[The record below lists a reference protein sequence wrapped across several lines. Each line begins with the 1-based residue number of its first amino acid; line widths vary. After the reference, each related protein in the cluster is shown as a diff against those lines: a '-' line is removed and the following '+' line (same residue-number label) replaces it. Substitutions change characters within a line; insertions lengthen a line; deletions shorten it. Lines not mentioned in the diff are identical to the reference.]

1 MTQSERLAKLKKLQ
15 NPLSD
20 VFDRIERLNEILK
33 GDTGPQGPQGEPG
46 YTPVRGED
54 YYTEE
59 DINSVVEY
67 IQSRVKDGEKG
78 EKGERGEKG
87 KDGQTP
93 FKGIDYWTKED
104 QAKIVEETLK
114 KIVIPRPKDGVSPDI
129 KDVVAAA
136 TKELA
141 KVPFDIKKILNSP
154 ELRILLRGGGG
165 SGGGAGSSV
174 TLKTNDTNNGS
185 QSILNLKQGANVT
198 ITDDGV
204 GGVTINSTGGS
215 GGGHTIQDEGVS
227 LTQRSKL
234 NFIGA
239 AVTATDNAGN
249 DSTDVTITASSG
261 SNIQT
266 LGRNSTGS
274 TLYRGMIVYMSG
286 STGNV
291 PNFSLSQA
299 NSEATSSRTY
309 GVVVDDISN
318 NSDGYVLNIG
328 SLTNLDTRTTAT
340 NPFTVDT
347 LADGDTVYLSPT
359 NAGYITNVKP
369 SAPNHLVYIGK
380 VVRAHPTLGYI
391 QYQIQNGYELDELH
405 DVTTTNYPSPINAD
419 SFLVLDSVAA
429 LWKRT
434 SLTSLKSVLKTYF
447 DSLYLTSTGSGA
459 SLTGITAAQVSAI
472 PSSYLDTD
480 TTLTTNSDVKVA
492 TQKAIKTYVDSLVAG
507 LLDYRGGYN
516 ASGGTYPTTGGSG
529 ASGAVSKGDMWV
541 ISVAG
546 TLGGSS
552 VHVGDSIIANIDTPG
567 QTAGNWNTVNANI
580 SYVPEDQANK
590 STDGTLAANSTTL
603 YPSQSAVKTYADTK
617 ALLAGSTS
625 QAFQT
630 SQLEVGH
637 ASDAT
642 LSRSAAGVLAVEGVV
657 IPSISSTNTLTNKTL
672 ISTTNVVEEITTT
685 ASSATPAPTGG
696 SLRNYFTVTALAA
709 GATFSAPSG
718 TPVDGNILTIR
729 IKDNGTARTLAW
741 NAIYRAIGVTLPT
754 TTVLS
759 KTLYLGCR
767 YNGADS
773 KWDVL
778 AVAQEA

>member
-1 MTQSERLAKLKKLQ
+1 MSKLTELSEITTPD
-15 NPLSD
+15 NIDPVMVVDISD
-20 VFDRIERLNEILK
+20 TSM
-33 GDTGPQGPQGEPG
+33 DTTG
-46 YTPVRGED
+46 T
-54 YYTEE
+54 
-59 DINSVVEY
+59 N
-67 IQSRVKDGEKG
+67 
-78 EKGERGEKG
+78 
-87 KDGQTP
+87 
-93 FKGIDYWTKED
+93 
-104 QAKIVEETLK
+104 K
-114 KIVIPRPKDGVSPDI
+114 KITWANI
-129 KDVVAAA
+129 K
-136 TKELA
+136 
-141 KVPFDIKKILNSP
+141 
-154 ELRILLRGGGG
+154 
-165 SGGGAGSSV
+165 
-174 TLKTNDTNNGS
+174 
-185 QSILNLKQGANVT
+185 
-198 ITDDGV
+198 
-204 GGVTINSTGGS
+204 
-215 GGGHTIQDEGVS
+215 
-227 LTQRSKL
+227 
-234 NFIGA
+234 
-239 AVTATDNAGN
+239 
-249 DSTDVTITASSG
+249 AS
-261 SNIQT
+261 
-266 LGRNSTGS
+266 
-274 TLYRGMIVYMSG
+274 
-286 STGNV
+286 
-291 PNFSLSQA
+291 
-299 NSEATSSRTY
+299 
-309 GVVVDDISN
+309 
-318 NSDGYVLNIG
+318 
-328 SLTNLDTRTTAT
+328 
-340 NPFTVDT
+340 
-347 LADGDTVYLSPT
+347 
-359 NAGYITNVKP
+359 
-369 SAPNHLVYIGK
+369 
-380 VVRAHPTLGYI
+380 
-391 QYQIQNGYELDELH
+391 
-405 DVTTTNYPSPINAD
+405 
-419 SFLVLDSVAA
+419 
-429 LWKRT
+429 
-434 SLTSLKSVLKTYF
+434 LKTYF

-546 TLGGSS
+546 TLGGNP
-552 VHVGDSIIANIDTPG
+552 VQVGDSIIANIDTPG

-617 ALLAGSTS
+617 ALLAGSIS

-637 ASDAT
+637 ASDTT

-718 TPVDGNILTIR
+718 TPVDGNMLTIR